1 MGFFFAFKREE
12 PPHTAPMGGG
22 PGGVGAPTALL
33 RPPEGGWALMF
44 GTGGAG
50 GPQILGGGS
59 PSPPPLFGTGGGGG
73 ESSNGSRGGELHPAP
88 PTPQPQTSLEEGG
101 PNRSPPQPPPL
112 RPFLPFSPPHRHHF
126 LSMGFLGSS
135 FSPHPRV
142 SGGGGGSPLQEGGEL
157 RGGLPPNCP
166 QGRRSGSRWSSPL
179 CL

>member
-12 PPHTAPMGGG
+12 PPHTAPMVGG

-59 PSPPPLFGTGGGGG
+59 PSPPPLFGTGGGGNHPMAAG
-73 ESSNGSRGGELHPAP
+73 GGELHPAP

-101 PNRSPPQPPPL
+101 PNRSPPTPLPCVCFSLFPPPTATISFQWGFWVP
-112 RPFLPFSPPHRHHF
+112 PFHPTH
-126 LSMGFLGSS
+126 GF
-135 FSPHPRV
+135 
-142 SGGGGGSPLQEGGEL
+142 GGGGFPTAGGGGL